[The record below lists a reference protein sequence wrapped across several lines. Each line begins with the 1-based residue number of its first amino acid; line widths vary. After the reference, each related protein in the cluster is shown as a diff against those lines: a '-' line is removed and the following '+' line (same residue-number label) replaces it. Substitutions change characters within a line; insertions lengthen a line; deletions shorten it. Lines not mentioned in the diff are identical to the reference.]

1 MQTNEAAE
9 LMLAR
14 YAVELARARLEN
26 RRLRATLEPKHG
38 YHRTTAPRILRD
50 ARDTAL
56 RLMVAQAVG
65 EPISRGGTAAMG
77 ISRTKRYWAIG
88 LLRFARIMDRRTTK
102 FLIDD
107 FVTAEK
113 RLECKYEE
121 LVACP
126 NALEKLR
133 LYLPKSMAYMYKGI
147 NRQ

>member
-1 MQTNEAAE
+1 MQTNEEAE
-9 LMLAR
+9 LLLAR
-14 YAVELARARLEN
+14 YAVDLARARLEN
-26 RRLRATLEPKHG
+26 RRLRAKVEPKHG

-50 ARDTAL
+50 AKDTAL

-65 EPISRGGTAAMG
+65 EPISRGELAAMG
-77 ISRTKRYWAIG
+77 ISRTKRYWGIG
-88 LLRFARIMDRRTTK
+88 LLRFAIIMERTTTN

-133 LYLPKSMAYMYKGI
+133 LYLPKSMAYMYKGV
-147 NRQ
+147 NR

>member
-1 MQTNEAAE
+1 MQTNEEAE
-9 LMLAR
+9 LLLAR
-14 YAVELARARLEN
+14 YAVDLARARLEN
-26 RRLRATLEPKHG
+26 RRLRAKVEPKHG

-50 ARDTAL
+50 AKDTAL

-65 EPISRGGTAAMG
+65 EPISRQELAAMG
-77 ISRTKRYWAIG
+77 ITRTKRYWGIG
-88 LLRFARIMDRRTTK
+88 LLRFARIMERTTTK

-133 LYLPKSMAYMYKGI
+133 LYLPKSMAYMYKGV
-147 NRQ
+147 NR

>member
-1 MQTNEAAE
+1 MTTNEEAE

-14 YAVELARARLEN
+14 FAVDLAKARLEN
-26 RRLRATLEPKHG
+26 RRLRAKVEPKHG

-50 ARDTAL
+50 AKDTAL

-65 EPISRGGTAAMG
+65 EPISRGEMAAMG
-77 ISRTKRYWAIG
+77 ISRTKRYWGIG
-88 LLRFARIMDRRTTK
+88 LLRFARIMERTTTK

-133 LYLPKSMAYMYKGI
+133 LYLPKSMAYMYQGI
-147 NRQ
+147 NR

>member
-1 MQTNEAAE
+1 MQTNEEAE
-9 LMLAR
+9 LLLAR
-14 YAVELARARLEN
+14 YAVDLARARLEN
-26 RRLRATLEPKHG
+26 RRLRAKVEPKHG

-50 ARDTAL
+50 AKDTAL

-65 EPISRGGTAAMG
+65 EPISRQELAAMG
-77 ISRTKRYWAIG
+77 ITRTKRYWGIG
-88 LLRFARIMDRRTTK
+88 LLRFARIMERTTTK

-133 LYLPKSMAYMYKGI
+133 LYLPQSMAYTYKGV
-147 NRQ
+147 NR